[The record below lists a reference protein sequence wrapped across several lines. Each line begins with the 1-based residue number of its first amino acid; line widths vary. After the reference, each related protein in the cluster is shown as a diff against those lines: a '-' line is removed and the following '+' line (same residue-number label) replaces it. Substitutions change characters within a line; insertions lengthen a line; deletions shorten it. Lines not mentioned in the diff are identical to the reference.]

1 MKITDVRTLRMGAP
15 ANDWNWLF
23 VKIETDAGIH
33 GVGEGSLQ
41 YKDAAL
47 TTEIEEFG
55 HWLVGKDPFEIE
67 RLWNAMH
74 RQVTWT
80 GGPVTM
86 SAISAIDLALHDIKG
101 KALDVPVY
109 ELLGGRV
116 RPRVPVYA
124 NAWFHGA
131 TGPEEYAQ
139 RARDVVDQGYDALK
153 FYPFGGAQVARP
165 PRLDRGAALVE
176 AVRDAVGPEVEIG
189 IDVRAQLNVRGAIRA
204 AQRLEPFDI
213 AWMEEP
219 VRFDNV
225 GALCEVA
232 RAVRV
237 PIATGEQLYTRWEFR
252 ALLEKNAARIVQ
264 PDICHAGGISELKK
278 IATAAETYYVT
289 IAPHNSNG
297 PISTVASLQ
306 LDTSIANC
314 LMQEIFVAFLPLYN
328 EVLTEP
334 IVIEDGYASLP
345 EGPGW
350 GTDLNEEVIEA
361 HPPHAYA
368 PVRDNAPYYE

>member
-1 MKITDVRTLRMGAP
+1 
-15 ANDWNWLF
+15 
-23 VKIETDAGIH
+23 
-33 GVGEGSLQ
+33 
-41 YKDAAL
+41 
-47 TTEIEEFG
+47 
-55 HWLVGKDPFEIE
+55 
-67 RLWNAMH
+67 
-74 RQVTWT
+74 
-80 GGPVTM
+80 
-86 SAISAIDLALHDIKG
+86 
-101 KALDVPVY
+101 
-109 ELLGGRV
+109 
-116 RPRVPVYA
+116 
-124 NAWFHGA
+124 
-131 TGPEEYAQ
+131 
-139 RARDVVDQGYDALK
+139 
-153 FYPFGGAQVARP
+153 
-165 PRLDRGAALVE
+165 
-176 AVRDAVGPEVEIG
+176 VGPEVEIG

-225 GALCEVA
+225 GPLCEVA